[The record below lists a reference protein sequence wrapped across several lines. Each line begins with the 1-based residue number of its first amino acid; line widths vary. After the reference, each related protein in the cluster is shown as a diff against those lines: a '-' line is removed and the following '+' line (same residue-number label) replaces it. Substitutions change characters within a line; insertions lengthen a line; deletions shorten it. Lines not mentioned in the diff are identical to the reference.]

1 MSLSKKKILIGM
13 TGGIACYKIPYLVR
27 ALKKAD
33 AEVMVVMTE
42 AATKFITPLTMET
55 VSGNP
60 VAVGMFEGKTYIATR
75 HIDLSEWADVNL
87 IAPATANCIGKIASG
102 ISDDLLTTVL
112 CASTTHTIFSPAMNV
127 HMWENKITQRNIA
140 MLKEVGYLF
149 IDPTEGDMACNHY
162 GVGRMP
168 EPEDLFSVIQAYF
181 NKNRQS
187 LKNEHSSAK
196 KKSLKNKK
204 ILITAGP
211 TKEQIDPV
219 RFISNNSSGKM
230 GYALASVAVELGAE
244 VTLISGPTSEEVP
257 ANLKLIQIKT
267 TDELLKAVQ
276 KEYKKTDCL
285 IMAAAPADI
294 RPSQIA
300 KSKIKKDNQ
309 KMEIALEPT
318 TDILKEITK
327 NKTVN
332 SAKIIGFALE
342 TDNGLANAKKKLKDK
357 KLDAIVLNQP
367 SEKTAFE
374 SDTNEVT
381 LLIPK
386 RKAVHI
392 PLDTKRNI
400 SIRLLDIISK
410 LL

>member
-1 MSLSKKKILIGM
+1 MSLSNKKILIGM

-27 ALKKAD
+27 ALKKEN
-33 AEVMVVMTE
+33 AEVNIIMTD

-55 VSGNP
+55 VSGNQ
-60 VAVGMFEGKTYIATR
+60 VAVDMFEKKSYIATR

-102 ISDDLLTTVL
+102 VSDDLLTTVI
-112 CASTTHTIFSPAMNV
+112 CATTTDTIFSPAMNV
-127 HMWENKITQRNIA
+127 NMWENKITQRNVNL
-140 MLKEVGYLF
+140 LKEFGYLF

-168 EPEDLFSVIQAYF
+168 EPEDLFNELLKYF
-181 NKNRQS
+181 SKRKQS
-187 LKNEHSSAK
+187 LSK

-211 TKEQIDPV
+211 TREQIDPV

-230 GYALASVAVELGAE
+230 GYALANAALELGAE
-244 VTLISGPTSEEVP
+244 VTLISGPSSEKP
-257 ANLKLIQIKT
+257 PDNLKLIQIKT
-267 TDELLKAVQ
+267 TAELFRAVK

-285 IMAAAPADI
+285 IMAAAPADFTASK
-294 RPSQIA
+294 PE

-309 KMEIALEPT
+309 KMVLSLTPT

-327 NKTVN
+327 DKTEK
-332 SAKIIGFALE
+332 SAKVIGFALE
-342 TDNGLANAKKKLKDK
+342 TDNGIANAKKKLKDK

-367 SEKTAFE
+367 SAKTAFE
-374 SDTNEVT
+374 SESNEVT
-381 LLIPK
+381 LLIPN
-386 RKAVHI
+386 RKLIHI
-392 PLDTKRNI
+392 PLSSKREI
-400 SIRLLDIISK
+400 SFKLLDIIAGM
-410 LL
+410 L